1 MLPCVHRLGGQ
12 AMVAQLSEQRLD
24 LEEVEYR
31 MQKAGVRLQCS
42 LCGQDS
48 GFDHWLIADEL
59 VSVVPWGKQSYSFDG
74 GYPSVL
80 VACRRCGQTILFNA
94 QILGLT

>member
-1 MLPCVHRLGGQ
+1 
-12 AMVAQLSEQRLD
+12 MVAQLSGQSLD
-24 LEEVEYR
+24 LDEVEYR
-31 MQKAGVRLQCS
+31 MRKAGVRLQCS

-48 GFDHWLIADEL
+48 GFDGWLIADEL
-59 VSVVPWGKQSYSFDG
+59 VSVVPWGGQSYAFDG

-80 VACRRCGQTILFNA
+80 VACKQCGHTILFNA